1 MKRMVRDC
9 ANVLLLAKISFLLS
23 SQNGST
29 TYQLEPLFLS
39 SNYLKDKFQLTM
51 NYLKDFEFEF

>member
-1 MKRMVRDC
+1 MVRDC

-29 TYQLEPLFLS
+29 TYQLEPLFL
-39 SNYLKDKFQLTM
+39 KQLQLELEATIFGKAIM
-51 NYLKDFEFEF
+51 ELMFIMQ